1 MGRPRSKLPK
11 YSYHVSGQATVW
23 LHYKRYFLGE
33 YDSPES
39 RARYLELVQIYNDN
53 GQTMPGDVATRQK
66 ETPIT
71 VNQVLAK
78 WREYVA
84 EQPQLS
90 RYDSMV
96 SVLQIEYGAIAAHE
110 FGPKR
115 LKEFRELLI
124 ADRITRQNI
133 NEQVRAVCRIFKH
146 AASEELV
153 EYQVYDRLT
162 TVEPLRFGRTQAP
175 EQRRRQPANL
185 HHVAATVRELTPIVA
200 DMVRVQL
207 ATGMRPSEVCRIRP
221 CDIDRS
227 GPEWIYRPDQHKT
240 AHRQIRKA
248 VPIVA
253 EARRAI
259 ENYIDRDPQSYCFSP
274 AEAEAWRLAKRH
286 ADRKTPLNQG
296 NRPGKSSGPK
306 ASVQQRRGACYTKD
320 SYRRAIQRAAKRAG
334 VPKWLPSQLRH
345 NTATEVRNAIGLEA
359 AQALLGHTNAAMTEH
374 YARES
379 EQTAIEAAKV
389 APRLPR
395 EI

>member
-1 MGRPRSKLPK
+1 M
-11 YSYHVSGQATVW
+11 
-23 LHYKRYFLGE
+23 
-33 YDSPES
+33 
-39 RARYLELVQIYNDN
+39 VQIYNDN
-53 GQTMPGDVATRQK
+53 GQTMPDHVPTHQK
-66 ETPIT
+66 QSPIT
-71 VNQVLAK
+71 VKQVLEAWK
-78 WREYVA
+78 ENVA
-84 EQPQLS
+84 EQPQLA

-96 SVLQIEYGAIAAHE
+96 SLLEIEYGAFAADE

-124 ADRITRQNI
+124 VGRMTRQTV
-133 NEQVRAVCRIFKH
+133 NEQIRTVCRIFRH

-162 TVEPLRFGRTQAP
+162 TVEPLKYGRTDAP
-175 EQRRRQPANL
+175 EQQRRQPANL

-227 GPEWIYRPDQHKT
+227 GSEWIYRPDKHKT

-259 ENYIDRDPQSYCFSP
+259 ENYMNRDPQAFCFSP
-274 AEAEAWRLAKRH
+274 TEAEAWRLAERR
-286 ADRKTPLNQG
+286 ANRKTPLNQG
-296 NRPGKSSGPK
+296 NRPGKSSRQKK
-306 ASVQQRRGACYTKD
+306 AKAQRRGDCYTKD
-320 SYRRAIQRAAKRAG
+320 SYRRAIQRAAERAA

-379 EQTAIEAAKV
+379 EQVAIEAAKK
-389 APRLPR
+389 APRLPS
-395 EI
+395 EV